1 MGVHDRFLHKEDLE
15 LITSYDLVSSAHG
28 LMGGIDLDVASSKV
42 ANEYVKADAFYTP
55 MDDGLN
61 VQEWS
66 GKVYLFP
73 PGGAYYWN
81 KKLDKWKMTRS
92 TSPTL
97 ISSHAVWFR
106 KLYKSWLKR
115 DVTQAVYFSNCP
127 DMIRYEQKMFD
138 FPICILKTP
147 PLLVKNT
154 STGIKSHRTCT
165 SFVLYLPPVDNSTRA
180 VQRFIDI
187 YECKGRILS

>member
-28 LMGGIDLDVASSKV
+28 LMGGIDLDVASSRV

>member
-28 LMGGIDLDVASSKV
+28 LMGGIDLDVASSRV

-61 VQEWS
+61 VQDWS